1 MHPNAVARRQLN
13 APLPAE
19 VQQEQKRIKNM
30 KELMDP
36 MSQGGSILNGMS
48 SNSVSQGHCPS
59 VADNVF
65 RKPIVSNNDINNS
78 MHLRGVLEEQ
88 KLEN

>member
-48 SNSVSQGHCPS
+48 SNSVS
-59 VADNVF
+59 
-65 RKPIVSNNDINNS
+65 
-78 MHLRGVLEEQ
+78 
-88 KLEN
+88 